1 MSNQDQTAGVNG
13 ASIAYERLESVRTR
27 RMLAFLIDYVI
38 VGLLVVASII
48 PVFILGLLTFGLGW
62 LLFPALGA
70 LIAILY
76 VGLTMGGPNQATLG
90 MAFFSLRIEA
100 LDGRR
105 IDFLTAV
112 VHAVLFWAAHVV
124 FTPLLLVVS
133 LLNEKKQLV
142 HDVLLGTVIVRTD
155 V

>member
-1 MSNQDQTAGVNG
+1 MTNHDHIADAGG

-27 RMLAFLIDYVI
+27 RVLAFLIDYVI
-38 VGLLVVASII
+38 VGLLVVASVI

-70 LIAILY
+70 LIAIVY
-76 VGLTMGGPNQATLG
+76 VGLTMGGPSQATLG

-100 LDGRR
+100 LDGGR

-112 VHAVLFWAAHVV
+112 VHAVLFWAGHVV

-133 LLNEKKQLV
+133 LLTEKKQLI